1 MPLLDGTQG
10 PRFFTKLDSA
20 SSYYQQRVQPAGR
33 GPVEDERL
41 HPSPFKTRCS
51 LTINVDRLKWLQQ
64 EERAHCL
71 DKVAEYEVAVPP
83 LAAESPSSPRHP
95 SRLSLSCA
103 PEPLA
108 PPA

>member
-10 PRFFTKLDSA
+10 PRFFTKLDSV
-20 SSYYQQRVQPAGR
+20 SSYHQQRVQPAGR

-71 DKVAEYEVAVPP
+71 DKVAEYEVAVPRRP
-83 LAAESPSSPRHP
+83 SPARRAARRGGRSPVGPNP
-95 SRLSLSCA
+95 
-103 PEPLA
+103 
-108 PPA
+108 